1 VGKKFEKKEPQQ
13 RSKGNITYPP
23 PVRALPPKT
32 QPTVWPTPRGW
43 SSDVTSFSYYCLDVK
58 IDIYAEKLE
67 DAEAILTNLVRPE
80 KRHIFQLERVT
91 QSAKRY
97 REVAE

>member
-1 VGKKFEKKEPQQ
+1 MGKRFEKRDPRERHVGP
-13 RSKGNITYPP
+13 ITYPP
-23 PVRALPPKT
+23 PARTLPPKS

-80 KRHIFQLERVT
+80 KRHILQLERVT